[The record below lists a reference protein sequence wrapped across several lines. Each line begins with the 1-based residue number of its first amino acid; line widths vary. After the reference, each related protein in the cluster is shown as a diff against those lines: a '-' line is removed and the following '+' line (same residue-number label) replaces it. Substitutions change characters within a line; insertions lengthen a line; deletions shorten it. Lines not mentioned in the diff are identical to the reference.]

1 MLCEDLRCARSG
13 VCPQHCA
20 SVEKEEEPVQNPYS
34 SLCLLSALYK
44 ARKGRV
50 TCSEFPHEKEGNL
63 NMEKLCDANEGMPE
77 NQVKM
82 EYNEPPQDAGKPEL
96 ACTLED
102 KEKLENEGKTENEEI
117 LKDKERPGSVAK
129 RKEGKP
135 VNEGKPENQGKPKE
149 EGKPT
154 SEGKPESKGQPKEG
168 EPGSEGEPKEEKSE
182 SEKKSEPMNEG
193 KPESQEK
200 PKEGEPGS
208 EGEPKEEK
216 SESEKK
222 SEPMNEG
229 KPESREKPKEG
240 EPGSEGEPKEEKSE
254 SEKKS
259 EPMNEGKPESQEK
272 PKEEEKP
279 ASKPKAAGKRP
290 AGDDVPRKAKRKTNK
305 GLAQCLKEYKEAIH
319 DMHLS
324 NEEMIREF
332 DEMARVE
339 DEVKKTRQK
348 LGGFMWMQKSL
359 QDPFH
364 PRGPREL
371 RGGCRAPQRG
381 FEDIPFV

>member
-1 MLCEDLRCARSG
+1 
-13 VCPQHCA
+13 
-20 SVEKEEEPVQNPYS
+20 
-34 SLCLLSALYK
+34 
-44 ARKGRV
+44 
-50 TCSEFPHEKEGNL
+50 
-63 NMEKLCDANEGMPE
+63 MEKLCSVNEGMPE
-77 NQVKM
+77 NQGKM
-82 EYNEPPQDAGKPEL
+82 ENEQPQNAAKPEV
-96 ACTLED
+96 ADTLED
-102 KEKLENEGKTENEEI
+102 KEKLENEGKIENRGETEDEEI
-117 LKDKERPGSVAK
+117 LEDKEKPEKEEKPVI
-129 RKEGKP
+129 EGKS
-135 VNEGKPENQGKPKE
+135 ESQGKPKE

-154 SEGKPESKGQPKEG
+154 I
-168 EPGSEGEPKEEKSE
+168 EPRAG
-182 SEKKSEPMNEG
+182 
-193 KPESQEK
+193 
-200 PKEGEPGS
+200 
-208 EGEPKEEK
+208 
-216 SESEKK
+216 
-222 SEPMNEG
+222 
-229 KPESREKPKEG
+229 
-240 EPGSEGEPKEEKSE
+240 
-254 SEKKS
+254 
-259 EPMNEGKPESQEK
+259 
-272 PKEEEKP
+272 
-279 ASKPKAAGKRP
+279 GKRP

>member
-1 MLCEDLRCARSG
+1 MQTMKHHVEVSTPWQVAQRKEYRARQAEG
-13 VCPQHCA
+13 Q
-20 SVEKEEEPVQNPYS
+20 
-34 SLCLLSALYK
+34 
-44 ARKGRV
+44 
-50 TCSEFPHEKEGNL
+50 EKEGNL
-63 NMEKLCDANEGMPE
+63 NREKLCDANEGMPE
-77 NQVKM
+77 NQGKM
-82 EYNEPPQDAGKPEL
+82 EYNEPPQDAGKPGL

-102 KEKLENEGKTENEEI
+102 EEKLENKGKTENEEI

-168 EPGSEGEPKEEKSE
+168 EPGSEGEPKEET
-182 SEKKSEPMNEG
+182 
-193 KPESQEK
+193 
-200 PKEGEPGS
+200 
-208 EGEPKEEK
+208 
-216 SESEKK
+216 
-222 SEPMNEG
+222 
-229 KPESREKPKEG
+229 
-240 EPGSEGEPKEEKSE
+240 
-254 SEKKS
+254 
-259 EPMNEGKPESQEK
+259 
-272 PKEEEKP
+272 
-279 ASKPKAAGKRP
+279 KAAGKRP
-290 AGDDVPRKAKRKTNK
+290 AGDGVPRKAKRKTNK

>member
-1 MLCEDLRCARSG
+1 
-13 VCPQHCA
+13 
-20 SVEKEEEPVQNPYS
+20 
-34 SLCLLSALYK
+34 
-44 ARKGRV
+44 
-50 TCSEFPHEKEGNL
+50 
-63 NMEKLCDANEGMPE
+63 MEKLCNENEGMSE
-77 NQVKM
+77 NQGEM
-82 EYNEPPQDAGKPEL
+82 ECKEQPQDVGKPEV

-102 KEKLENEGKTENEEI
+102 KEKLENERKTEDEEI
-117 LKDKERPGSVAK
+117 LKDKENEGEP
-129 RKEGKP
+129 KEGKP
-135 VNEGKPENQGKPKE
+135 V
-149 EGKPT
+149 
-154 SEGKPESKGQPKEG
+154 SEGK
-168 EPGSEGEPKEEKSE
+168 PKEEKSE
-182 SEKKSEPMNEG
+182 SE
-193 KPESQEK
+193 
-200 PKEGEPGS
+200 
-208 EGEPKEEK
+208 
-216 SESEKK
+216 
-222 SEPMNEG
+222 
-229 KPESREKPKEG
+229 
-240 EPGSEGEPKEEKSE
+240 
-254 SEKKS
+254 
-259 EPMNEGKPESQEK
+259 EK
-272 PKEEEKP
+272 PKEEKP
-279 ASKPKAAGKRP
+279 ASEPRAAGKRP